1 MILLIGLWRL
11 VTDLFGLRSTA
22 FGVESTLSGGSG
34 GDSLAPGFRRQGR
47 CANQMDQSLHGVL
60 TILLLGSKSPG
71 LDDQYPCIRHPF
83 PGNGSETPSDIVGK
97 RGGPGRIKPK
107 LNSRS
112 DLVDVLPARARGPN
126 KRLLN
131 LPLVNGDIFC
141 YLNHSNKTGSEI
153 QGLGG

>member
-1 MILLIGLWRL
+1 MILLIGFWRL

-22 FGVESTLSGGSG
+22 FGLESTLSGGGSW
-34 GDSLAPGFRRQGR
+34 DSLAPRFGWQGR
-47 CANQMDQSLHGVL
+47 LANQMDQSLQGVL

-71 LDDQYPCIRHPF
+71 LDDQDPRIGHPF
-83 PGNGSETPSDIVGK
+83 SGNGSETPADIIGK
-97 RGGPGRIKPK
+97 RRGPGRIKPK

-112 DLVDVLPARARGPN
+112 DLVDILSAWTRGPN

-131 LPLVNGDIFC
+131 LPFVNGDIFC
-141 YLNHSNKTGSEI
+141 YSNHSNRTGSEI